1 MGVFVTV
8 QECNAGGI
16 GYFGTSWMSQKTL
29 RFPSSDNVIKYFV
42 PLSYFVR
49 NIGNLGRPRFF
60 QATYPS
66 LVNIHHSH
74 MLQKK

>member
-1 MGVFVTV
+1 M
-8 QECNAGGI
+8 QEELGI
-16 GYFGTSWMSQKTL
+16 LVLVGCPKKLSATL
-29 RFPSSDNVIKYFV
+29 IYHSSDNGIEYFV